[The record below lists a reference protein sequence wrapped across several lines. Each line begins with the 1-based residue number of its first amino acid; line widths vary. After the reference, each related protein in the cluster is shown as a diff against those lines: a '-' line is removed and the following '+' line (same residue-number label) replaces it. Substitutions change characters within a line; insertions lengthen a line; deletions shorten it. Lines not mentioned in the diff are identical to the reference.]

1 MNAFIWIAKVHIL
14 YITHCAPFSHLTL
27 FKINPRLVIS
37 IKIYIFAGAMSYEA
51 LWHRLTPLYD
61 AGEAKAIVRWLLDVR
76 YGLSMADILCDKM
89 KELSKEDQKALE
101 RMMQRL
107 ESGEPIQ
114 YIIGVAD
121 FFGRSFH
128 VAPGVLIPRPETAEL
143 CEYVLSCRKTE
154 GEILDI
160 GTGSGCIA
168 ITLAL
173 EIPEAKV
180 TAWDISD
187 DALLIAQENAK
198 VMGANVAFEKRDILD
213 TSLSTRQTWDII
225 VSNPPYIKPK
235 ERDGM
240 EKNVIDYEP
249 YLALFAPEQNPI
261 IFYQRIGDY
270 AWKSLNH
277 EGLLFFELNPLT
289 ADAVSNYLSNLGFSE
304 IEIRQDQFG
313 KQRFLK
319 AKKI

>member
-1 MNAFIWIAKVHIL
+1 
-14 YITHCAPFSHLTL
+14 
-27 FKINPRLVIS
+27 
-37 IKIYIFAGAMSYEA
+37 MSYEA

-76 YGLSMADILCDKM
+76 FGLSMAVILCDKM
-89 KELSKEDQKALE
+89 KELPKEDQKALE

-154 GEILDI
+154 EKILDI

-198 VMGANVAFEKRDILD
+198 TLGADIAFGKRDILD
-213 TSLSTRQTWDII
+213 TSLSTSQTWDVI
-225 VSNPPYIKPK
+225 VSNPPYIMPS

-240 EKNVIDYEP
+240 EENVLGHEP
-249 YLALFAPEQNPI
+249 SLALFAPADNPI
-261 IFYQRIGDY
+261 LFYQRIGDY
-270 AWKSLNH
+270 AVHSLKSGGCLY
-277 EGLLFFELNPLT
+277 FELNPLT
-289 ADAVSNYLSNLGFSE
+289 ADDVADDLRQRGFKD
-304 IEIRQDQFG
+304 IEIRQDQYG
-313 KQRFLK
+313 KNRFLK
-319 AKKI
+319 AMKI

>member
-1 MNAFIWIAKVHIL
+1 
-14 YITHCAPFSHLTL
+14 
-27 FKINPRLVIS
+27 
-37 IKIYIFAGAMSYEA
+37 MSYEA

-76 YGLSMADILCDKM
+76 FGLSMADILCDKM
-89 KELSKEDQKALE
+89 KELPKEDQKALE

-154 GEILDI
+154 EKILDI

-187 DALLIAQENAK
+187 DALPIAQENAK
-198 VMGANVAFEKRDILD
+198 TLGANVAFEKRDILD
-213 TSLSTRQTWDII
+213 TSLSTSQTWDVI
-225 VSNPPYIKPK
+225 VSNPPYIMPS

-240 EKNVIDYEP
+240 EENVLGHEP
-249 YLALFAPEQNPI
+249 GLALFAPADNPI
-261 IFYQRIGDY
+261 LFYQCIGDY
-270 AWKSLNH
+270 AVHSLKSGGCLY
-277 EGLLFFELNPLT
+277 FELNPLT
-289 ADAVSNYLSNLGFSE
+289 ADDVADDLRQRGFKD
-304 IEIRQDQFG
+304 IEIRQDQYG
-313 KQRFLK
+313 KNRFLK
-319 AKKI
+319 AMKI

>member
-1 MNAFIWIAKVHIL
+1 M
-14 YITHCAPFSHLTL
+14 
-27 FKINPRLVIS
+27 VIS
-37 IKIYIFAGAMSYEA
+37 IKMYIFAGAMSFEA
-51 LWHRLTPLYD
+51 LWHRLTPIYD

-76 YGLSMADILCDKM
+76 FGLSMADILCDKM
-89 KELSKEDQKALE
+89 KELSKEDQKTLE

-121 FFGRSFH
+121 FFGRTFH

-143 CEYVLSCRKTE
+143 CEYVLSCRKSE
-154 GEILDI
+154 KKILDI

-198 VMGANVAFEKRDILD
+198 ALGADIAFEKRDILD
-213 TSLSTRQTWDII
+213 TSLSTSQTWDVI

-235 ERDGM
+235 ERNGM
-240 EKNVIDYEP
+240 EKNVLDYEP
-249 YLALFAPEQNPI
+249 HLALFAPKQNPI

-270 AWKSLNH
+270 AWQRLNL
-277 EGLLFFELNPLT
+277 GGQLFFELNPLT
-289 ADAVSNYLSNLGFSE
+289 ADDVESYLSNLGFSD

>member
-1 MNAFIWIAKVHIL
+1 
-14 YITHCAPFSHLTL
+14 
-27 FKINPRLVIS
+27 
-37 IKIYIFAGAMSYEA
+37 MSYEA

-76 YGLSMADILCDKM
+76 FGLSMADILCDKM
-89 KELSKEDQKALE
+89 KELPKDDQKALE

-143 CEYVLSCRKTE
+143 CEYVLSYRKTE
-154 GEILDI
+154 EKILDI

-198 VMGANVAFEKRDILD
+198 TLGANVAFEKRDILD
-213 TSLSTRQTWDII
+213 TSLSTSQTWDVI
-225 VSNPPYIKPK
+225 VSNPPYIMPS

-240 EKNVIDYEP
+240 EENVLGHEP
-249 YLALFAPEQNPI
+249 SLALFAPADNPI
-261 IFYQRIGDY
+261 LFYQRIGDY
-270 AWKSLNH
+270 AVHSLKSGGCLH
-277 EGLLFFELNPLT
+277 FELNPLT
-289 ADAVSNYLSNLGFSE
+289 ADDVADDLRQRGFKD
-304 IEIRQDQFG
+304 IEIRQDQYG
-313 KQRFLK
+313 KNRFLK
-319 AKKI
+319 AMKI

>member
-1 MNAFIWIAKVHIL
+1 
-14 YITHCAPFSHLTL
+14 
-27 FKINPRLVIS
+27 
-37 IKIYIFAGAMSYEA
+37 MSYEA

-76 YGLSMADILCDKM
+76 FGLSMADILCDKM
-89 KELSKEDQKALE
+89 KELPKEDQKALE

-154 GEILDI
+154 GKILDI

-187 DALLIAQENAK
+187 DALPIAQENAK
-198 VMGANVAFEKRDILD
+198 TLGVNVAFEKRDILD
-213 TSLSTRQTWDII
+213 TSLSTSQTWDVI
-225 VSNPPYIKPK
+225 VSNPPYIMPS

-240 EKNVIDYEP
+240 EENVLGHEP
-249 YLALFAPEQNPI
+249 GLALFAPADNPI
-261 IFYQRIGDY
+261 LFYQRIGDY
-270 AWKSLNH
+270 AVHSLKSGGCLY
-277 EGLLFFELNPLT
+277 FELNPLT
-289 ADAVSNYLSNLGFSE
+289 ADDVADDLRQRGFKD
-304 IEIRQDQFG
+304 IEIRQDQYG
-313 KQRFLK
+313 KNRFLK
-319 AKKI
+319 AMKI

>member
-1 MNAFIWIAKVHIL
+1 
-14 YITHCAPFSHLTL
+14 
-27 FKINPRLVIS
+27 
-37 IKIYIFAGAMSYEA
+37 MSYEA
-51 LWHRLTPLYD
+51 FWHRLTPLYD

-76 YGLSMADILCDKM
+76 FGLSMADILCDKM
-89 KELSKEDQKALE
+89 KELPKEDQKALE

-121 FFGRSFH
+121 FFGRTFH

-154 GEILDI
+154 EKILDI

-198 VMGANVAFEKRDILD
+198 TLGADIAFEKRDILD
-213 TSLSTRQTWDII
+213 TSLSTSQTWDVI
-225 VSNPPYIKPK
+225 VSNPPYIMPS

-240 EKNVIDYEP
+240 EENVLGHEP
-249 YLALFAPEQNPI
+249 GLALFAPADNPI
-261 IFYQRIGDY
+261 LFYQCIGDY
-270 AWKSLNH
+270 AVHSLKSGGCLY
-277 EGLLFFELNPLT
+277 FELNPLT
-289 ADAVSNYLSNLGFSE
+289 ADDVADDLRQRGFKD
-304 IEIRQDQFG
+304 IEIRQDQYG
-313 KQRFLK
+313 KNRFLK
-319 AKKI
+319 AMKI

>member
-1 MNAFIWIAKVHIL
+1 M
-14 YITHCAPFSHLTL
+14 
-27 FKINPRLVIS
+27 VIS
-37 IKIYIFAGAMSYEA
+37 IKMYIFAGAMSFEA
-51 LWHRLTPLYD
+51 LWHRLTPIYD

-76 YGLSMADILCDKM
+76 FGLSMADILCDKM
-89 KELSKEDQKALE
+89 KELSKEDQKTLE

-121 FFGRSFH
+121 FFGRTFH

-143 CEYVLSCRKTE
+143 CEYVLFCRKTE
-154 GEILDI
+154 EKILDI

-198 VMGANVAFEKRDILD
+198 ALGADIAFEKRDILD
-213 TSLSTRQTWDII
+213 TSLSTSQTWDVI

-235 ERDGM
+235 ERNGM
-240 EKNVIDYEP
+240 EKNVLDYEP
-249 YLALFAPEQNPI
+249 HLALFAPEQNPI

-270 AWKSLNH
+270 AWQRLNL
-277 EGLLFFELNPLT
+277 GGQLFFELNPLT
-289 ADAVSNYLSNLGFSE
+289 ADDVESYLSNLGFSD

>member
-1 MNAFIWIAKVHIL
+1 
-14 YITHCAPFSHLTL
+14 
-27 FKINPRLVIS
+27 
-37 IKIYIFAGAMSYEA
+37 
-51 LWHRLTPLYD
+51 
-61 AGEAKAIVRWLLDVR
+61 
-76 YGLSMADILCDKM
+76 
-89 KELSKEDQKALE
+89 
-101 RMMQRL
+101 MQRL

-154 GEILDI
+154 EKILDI

-198 VMGANVAFEKRDILD
+198 TLGANVAFEKRDILD
-213 TSLSTRQTWDII
+213 TSLSTSQTWDVI
-225 VSNPPYIKPK
+225 VSNPPYIMPS

-240 EKNVIDYEP
+240 EENVLGHEP
-249 YLALFAPEQNPI
+249 SLALFAPADNPI
-261 IFYQRIGDY
+261 LFYQRIGDY
-270 AWKSLNH
+270 AVHSLKSGGCLY
-277 EGLLFFELNPLT
+277 FELNPLT
-289 ADAVSNYLSNLGFSE
+289 ADDVADDLRQRGFKN
-304 IEIRQDQFG
+304 IEIRQDQYG
-313 KQRFLK
+313 KNRFLK
-319 AKKI
+319 AMKI